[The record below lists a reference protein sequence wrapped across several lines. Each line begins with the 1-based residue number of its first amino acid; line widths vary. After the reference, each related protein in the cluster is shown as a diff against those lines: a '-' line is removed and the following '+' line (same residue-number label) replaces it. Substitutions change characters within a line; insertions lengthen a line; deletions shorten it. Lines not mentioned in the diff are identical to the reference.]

1 MMNIHVSKLTEYTTP
16 RINPNVNNGL
26 WMVTKRRSR
35 LINWKCRSRLI
46 NFNKCPTLVRDTDC
60 GGGIG
65 AGVNGTLCN
74 FPSILLYLKLL

>member
-26 WMVTKRRSR
+26 WVVT
-35 LINWKCRSRLI
+35 KCRSRLI

-60 GGGIG
+60 GGGIWELS
-65 AGVNGTLCN
+65 VISPQFCCSLNY
-74 FPSILLYLKLL
+74 SKK